1 MQFLVKM
8 PFVEPVGWKV
18 GCLSLTRVIT
28 KETSLPGMGENR
40 SPKERRQTVS
50 VSLLSFFFFPQT
62 LLHH

>member
-8 PFVEPVGWKV
+8 PFVEAVGWKV
-18 GCLSLTRVIT
+18 GCPSLTRVIT

-40 SPKERRQTVS
+40 PPAERRRIVP
-50 VSLLSFFFFPQT
+50 VSLLSFFFFSQS